1 LFIHQLNYCEI
12 ILLFEIYK
20 MSLRGLYEDLE
31 EHEFKTGD
39 YDYLHLD
46 HLTPIQICACVLA
59 KFLSDECETSV
70 IHIHKFVQW
79 TEIICMLLLDNSQH
93 MTYSYMKSFLV
104 ENCDIFDDDFFK
116 RFDKEVRSLC
126 LNGYPYFHS
135 FLFSLKFE
143 IKTIFPY
150 DPQRRGSV
158 MATFLNRVHV
168 FAFECSTAE
177 MTGIWRNFCNFVGLP
192 FNNSKK
198 SADPLQE
205 ISIKAN
211 EEVAVRDLDCSN
223 YSCSLSEVESTIKN
237 QITNLRLEVSDAP
250 PFEQVEK
257 WIKKV
262 IEEHHNVFAIKLF
275 HAYNLMRVRDG
286 EGVLENIH
294 CYFSRFPI
302 RRCSPYYKCKRTPND
317 DRHNLPLPMPQ
328 LLLIKMLSRMKL
340 YDLAKRYWKGCI
352 RNAVCQNDNY
362 AILMCMFYMLEM
374 DVSEK
379 VKEDALF
386 SMYYITNKLIPHRFA
401 LLEYGLWRYN
411 MIKRI
416 TETNQLQRHSPKDT
430 TKGPSGNPTLKTS
443 PFDDKAYI
451 FMDDGAVVSSFFTS
465 RGYFRIATSFCLKRL
480 FNSTVPLKFADKI
493 PNLNRMECY
502 CVLLCNFIYSSFCQ
516 GDLKLALSM
525 IEYMKINYKNG
536 EQLASKWRMCEIFCN
551 FEIAFY
557 KRDVDLCENLVEK
570 CRVFSQT
577 EAQIKQIR
585 VFAMRKEY
593 EKAFAVFQ
601 QLESK
606 RTENPFYFLRLLI
619 EMIDM
624 ALKFE
629 HPLNMVRVMK
639 QFYLLVQ
646 DHLEVAYLDS
656 MLKRRIAACLYK
668 IGNSKNA
675 IAVADQAL
683 TMLKHHRYAFEEA
696 LCLGLLARCHY
707 DLANRCTTFKKRNDE
722 INRAITFMSSA
733 LDIFEKFEVPY
744 YHRKYALLFL
754 AALYH
759 NLGNKTL
766 RDHASEKY
774 LRLHEQFPDQYDFW
788 DLF

>member
-1 LFIHQLNYCEI
+1 
-12 ILLFEIYK
+12 LFEIYK

-606 RTENPFYFLRLLI
+606 RTEKPFYFLRLLI